1 MKRTLL
7 AIAATL
13 LVATAAHAQPG
24 GGGPGVMNG
33 YGYGPGPGWGG
44 MMDGYGRHGMMTDG
58 YGREPGGYGMMGPQ
72 MGFGLD
78 YRALNLSVEQRDKIL
93 AIERATS
100 SKRWELMGRM
110 REQGLR
116 MHESEA
122 TGKLDDEALRKN
134 YQAMSEAHKAMFEA
148 SLQTRKDILAVL
160 TPEQREQ
167 LGRGWGRQ

>member
-1 MKRTLL
+1 MKRTVL

-24 GGGPGVMNG
+24 GGGPGAMNG

-78 YRALNLSVEQRDKIL
+78 YRSLKLSDEQRDKIL
-93 AIERATS
+93 AIERAAS